1 MREGKNWST
10 QWASFPAPLPHPSS
24 PYTASSL
31 RNKIQRAAWCSN
43 NMTQLSVLILHYT
56 SLLRNSERIFTLFL
70 PHHFWPLRAEF
81 VFKFQEWCQGLPTTF
96 PCEEGLCKAAWDTK
110 AIAQK
115 DRANTRTII
124 RLFHAL
130 HFPAFPTQLLSWTT
144 YEVQT
149 PSRFLIAM

>member
-70 PHHFWPLRAEF
+70 PHHFWPLRA
-81 VFKFQEWCQGLPTTF
+81 VCFQIPRMMSG
-96 PCEEGLCKAAWDTK
+96 AAYDLSMWRRSLQSSVGYKGNSPERPSQHENNNKIVSRTPFSS
-110 AIAQK
+110 IPHPIIILNHLWS
-115 DRANTRTII
+115 ANT
-124 RLFHAL
+124 
-130 HFPAFPTQLLSWTT
+130 
-144 YEVQT
+144 E
-149 PSRFLIAM
+149 